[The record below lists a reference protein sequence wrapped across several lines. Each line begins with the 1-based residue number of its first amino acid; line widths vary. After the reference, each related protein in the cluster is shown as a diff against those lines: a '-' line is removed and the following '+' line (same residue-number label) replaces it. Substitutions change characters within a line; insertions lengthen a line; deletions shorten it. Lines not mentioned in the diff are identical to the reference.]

1 MIVKKRGLTIA
12 VAVALLLSM
21 VPLALFSATA
31 EIPGTA
37 EALVEG
43 MPRVTLQDFSA
54 FTPVHPTTI
63 WGYPWSGWNENNADQ
78 GVLLQNDGAGKGLY
92 VQTEGNK
99 KGTAEY
105 DVYITDTD
113 KAFVRGEYLAVQL
126 RKNGVTGSF
135 AVCFGLGTSG
145 FSFILPEDAVI
156 PYDVDGTL
164 QQAGAATGELSTR
177 GGAVRTYTVG
187 TAETVTVYLPVAQ
200 FVRTDTKAPMTAA
213 DRADV
218 TNIQILFS
226 DLGNKNDTSLEN
238 ANAISVRQFAVYTEK
253 TTNDPTPAG
262 DKLVE
267 GKKMTVL
274 QDFAGALT
282 IADSDEA
289 DVWYSPYWT
298 YPPTLHESRGLCF
311 GDTTADNGTFGDDR
325 GKGAVNNI
333 AVRRLA
339 THDFSGADYL
349 AVTFRRNAITGT
361 FVSVVQ
367 MVVTDAAGT
376 NLDMVLA
383 PGIKVF
389 YDNGSTAL
397 QETVVPESAMYQRTL
412 TFQTGSANV
421 VKAYIPLS
429 GFVGLTAELMQQVRW
444 VNFQFA
450 DLGNREGYPAIA
462 NADAVSIREIA
473 LYAPN
478 LTFLGAKL
486 RSELQD
492 DTPAAL
498 RFGIQAMLPGTE
510 KGENYAAD
518 YSKSEVTIGAQTYA
532 VAYAGAVV
540 ARADRVEDAAQ
551 LTVDDA
557 KGSVYVVDRRA
568 EKLYDVA
575 ADGCSV
581 TYYITVVGIPVAH
594 RSTLLAVRPYIAYY
608 TDETK
613 TTVAYL
619 YGETNSSSVLGVQ
632 IAAGTAS

>member
-1 MIVKKRGLTIA
+1 MKKRGLTIA
-12 VAVALLLSM
+12 VAAALLLSM
-21 VPLALFSATA
+21 VPLTLFSATA
-31 EIPGTA
+31 EAPQTA
-37 EALVEG
+37 AALVEG
-43 MPRVTLQDFSA
+43 MPCVTLQDFSK

-92 VQTEGNK
+92 VQTESNK

-105 DVYITDTD
+105 DVYITDAD
-113 KAFVRGEYLAVQL
+113 KTFVRGEYLAVQL

-145 FSFILPEDAVI
+145 YSFILPEDAAI
-156 PYDVDGTL
+156 PYDADGTL
-164 QQAGAATGELSTR
+164 RQAGAATGELSTR

-187 TAETVTVYLPVAQ
+187 SAETVTVYLPIAQ
-200 FVRTDTKAPMTAA
+200 FVRADTKAPMTAA

-226 DLGNKNDTSLEN
+226 DLGNKNDASLEN
-238 ANAISVRQFAVYTEK
+238 AEAISIRQFAVYTEK
-253 TTNDPTPAG
+253 TASDPTPAG
-262 DKLVE
+262 DQLVE
-267 GKKMTVL
+267 GKKQTVL
-274 QDFAGALT
+274 QDFTEALT

-289 DVWYSPYWT
+289 DVWYSPWWT

-325 GKGAVNNI
+325 GQGAVNNI

-349 AVTFRRNAITGT
+349 AVTFRRNAVTGA

-367 MVVTDAAGT
+367 MVVSDAAG
-376 NLDMVLA
+376 NRLDMVLA
-383 PGIKVF
+383 PGTSIL
-389 YDNGSTAL
+389 YDNGSPTL
-397 QETVVPESAMYQRTL
+397 QETVVPESSMYERTL

-429 GFVGLTAELMQQVRW
+429 GFVGLTEELAQQILW
-444 VNFQFA
+444 VNFRFV
-450 DLGNREGYPAIA
+450 DLGNRTDYPSIA

-492 DTPAAL
+492 GAPAAL
-498 RFGIQAMLPGTE
+498 RFGIRATLPGTV
-510 KGENYAAD
+510 KGEDYAAD
-518 YSKSEVTIGAQTYA
+518 YANSRVTIGAQTYA
-532 VAYAGAVV
+532 VAHAGAVV
-540 ARADRVEDAAQ
+540 ARADRVADAAQ
-551 LTVDDA
+551 LTVEDA
-557 KGSVYVVDRRA
+557 AGGYVVDRTA

-575 ADGCSV
+575 ADGGSV
-581 TYYITVVGIPVAH
+581 TYYITVVRIPAAH
-594 RSTLLAVRPYIAYY
+594 RSTSIVVRPYIAYY
-608 TDETK
+608 TDETR

-619 YGETNSSSVLGVQ
+619 YGEASSLSVLDVTAP
-632 IAAGTAS
+632 AA